1 MNVKVRVYATLRR
14 YLPDVPVGRS
24 VVIELPGQATLGTAL
39 DRLGIPRAE
48 TKLCF
53 VNGRQR
59 DLDHC
64 LHEADEL
71 ALFPPIAGGDRPPV
85 ADQEHL

>member
-1 MNVKVRVYATLRR
+1 MRVKVRVYATLRQ
-14 YLPDVPVGRS
+14 YLPATPLGGSVPL
-24 VVIELPGQATLGTAL
+24 ELPAAATLGDVL

-64 LHEADEL
+64 VCADDEVG
-71 ALFPPIAGGDRPPV
+71 LFPPIAGGSGY
-85 ADQEHL
+85 